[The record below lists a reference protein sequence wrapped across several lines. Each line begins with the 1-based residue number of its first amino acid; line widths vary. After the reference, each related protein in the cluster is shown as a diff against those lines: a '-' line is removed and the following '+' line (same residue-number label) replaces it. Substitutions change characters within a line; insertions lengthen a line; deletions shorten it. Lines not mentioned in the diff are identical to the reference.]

1 MCNLNLILEWK
12 LLIANFQNRCFK
24 LLLIPETQL
33 FYGFTQINQRQRLSK
48 RHLVVMSCKRI

>member
-1 MCNLNLILEWK
+1 MCDPNLILEWK

-33 FYGFTQINQRQRLSK
+33 LYGFTQINQRQRLSK
-48 RHLVVMSCKRI
+48 